1 MTDKELIIELRGI
14 IESQAQQ
21 IKMLEA
27 KVMELLEI
35 IQKMGVKKDSH
46 NSSLAPSSDF
56 FKKNKSLRTKSNLKS
71 GGQPGHKGTTLE
83 IKALPDKVIE
93 LKSNFCSICG
103 TSTIDALQILKSKR
117 QVIEIPPIVPIY
129 EEYQQFS
136 CECKNCGHLQFA
148 AFPEEAK
155 APIQYGSSVDT
166 IIAYLSIYQSIPFN
180 RLKKNVF
187 TSIFITHIRGYN
199 KQRFN

>member
-27 KVMELLEI
+27 RVMELLEI
-35 IQKMGVKKDSH
+35 IQ
-46 NSSLAPSSDF
+46 N
-56 FKKNKSLRTKSNLKS
+56 
-71 GGQPGHKGTTLE
+71 
-83 IKALPDKVIE
+83 KVIE
-93 LKSNFCSICG
+93 LKSDFCSICG

-136 CECKNCGHLQFA
+136 CECNNCGNLQIA
-148 AFPEEAK
+148 AFPEELK
-155 APIQYGSSVDT
+155 ALIQY
-166 IIAYLSIYQSIPFN
+166 
-180 RLKKNVF
+180 
-187 TSIFITHIRGYN
+187 
-199 KQRFN
+199 